1 MNETTTPTAPRNLDF
16 NLSLGTF
23 NVVHGADMS
32 VFKTGLFL
40 LLVWFGLKVTLEI
53 LGYFLAK

>member
-1 MNETTTPTAPRNLDF
+1 MNETQTAAPRNLDF

-23 NVVHGADMS
+23 NVVHGADNT
-32 VFKTGLFL
+32 VLKTGLFL
-40 LLVWFGLKVTLEI
+40 LLIWFGLKVVLEL